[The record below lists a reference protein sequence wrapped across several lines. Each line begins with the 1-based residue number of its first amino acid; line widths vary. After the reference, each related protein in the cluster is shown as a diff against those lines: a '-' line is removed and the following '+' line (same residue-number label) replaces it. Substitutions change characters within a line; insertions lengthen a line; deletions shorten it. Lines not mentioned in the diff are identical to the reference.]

1 MNTIP
6 ENALHFPATRRNREA
21 ISAILADVL
30 PASGLVLEVASGS
43 GEHIVHFSSLFP
55 ALTWQPSDPDPENLA
70 SIRAWA
76 EAQSPRH
83 ANLLPPLPIDAS
95 DERLPLDGADAVIC
109 INMIHIAPW
118 GATRGLM
125 RNAARLLPAQG
136 ALYLYGPFMIDGLHT
151 APSNEAFD
159 RQLRLQDETWGVR
172 DLREVTAEARRHG
185 LHPAGSFEMPA
196 NNLSAVFRKAE
207 AGGRRHG
214 ASSRP
219 M

>member
-6 ENALHFPATRRNREA
+6 ENALHFPATRRNRDP

-43 GEHIVHFSSLFP
+43 GEHIVHFSRLFP
-55 ALTWQPSDPDPENLA
+55 ALTWQPSDPDPENLV

-76 EAQSPRH
+76 EAQRP

-95 DERLPLDGADAVIC
+95 DERLPLEGADAVIC

-118 GATRGLM
+118 EAARGLM

-159 RQLRLQDETWGVR
+159 RQLRFQNEAWGVR
-172 DLREVTAEARRHG
+172 DLQEVTAEARRHG
-185 LHPAGSFEMPA
+185 LRPAGSFEMPA
-196 NNLSAVFRKAE
+196 NNLSVVFRKAE
-207 AGGRRHG
+207 SDAAGRFHE
-214 ASSRP
+214 ASSRLA
-219 M
+219 

>member
-6 ENALHFPATRRNREA
+6 ENALHFPATRRNRDP

-43 GEHIVHFSSLFP
+43 GEHIVHFSRLFP

-76 EAQSPRH
+76 EAQRP

-95 DERLPLDGADAVIC
+95 DERLPLEGADAVIC

-118 GATRGLM
+118 EAARGLM

-159 RQLRLQDETWGVR
+159 RQLRFQNAAWGVR
-172 DLREVTAEARRHG
+172 DLQEVTAEARRHG
-185 LHPAGSFEMPA
+185 LRPAGSFEMPA
-196 NNLSAVFRKAE
+196 NNLSVVFRKAE
-207 AGGRRHG
+207 SDAGRLHG

-219 M
+219 T

>member
-6 ENALHFPATRRNREA
+6 ENALHFPATRRNRDP

-43 GEHIVHFSSLFP
+43 GEHIVHFSRLFP

-76 EAQSPRH
+76 EAQRP

-95 DERLPLDGADAVIC
+95 DERLPLEGADAVIC

-118 GATRGLM
+118 EAARGLM

-159 RQLRLQDETWGVR
+159 RQLRFQNEAWGVR
-172 DLREVTAEARRHG
+172 DLQEVTAEARRHG
-185 LHPAGSFEMPA
+185 LRPVGSFKMPA
-196 NNLSAVFRKAE
+196 NNLSVVFRKAE
-207 AGGRRHG
+207 SDAAGRE
-214 ASSRP
+214 ASSRLA
-219 M
+219 

>member
-1 MNTIP
+1 MDKIP
-6 ENALHFPATRRNREA
+6 ENALHFPATRRNRDP

-30 PASGLVLEVASGS
+30 PASGLVLEIASGS
-43 GEHIVHFSSLFP
+43 GEHAVHFSRRFP
-55 ALTWQPSDPDPENLA
+55 ALTWQPSDPDPDNLA

-76 EAQSPRH
+76 EAQRP

-95 DERLPLDGADAVIC
+95 DERLPLDGADAVVC

-118 GATRGLM
+118 DATAGLM

-136 ALYLYGPFMIDGLHT
+136 PLYLYGPFMLDGAHT

-159 RQLRLQDETWGVR
+159 RQLRRQDGAWGVR
-172 DLREVTAEARRHG
+172 DLREVTAEAQRNG

-196 NNLSAVFRKAE
+196 NNLSVVFRKA
-207 AGGRRHG
+207 GGRLHE
-214 ASSRP
+214 APSTLK
-219 M
+219 

>member
-1 MNTIP
+1 MIP
-6 ENALHFPATRRNREA
+6 ENALHFPATRRNRDP

-30 PASGLVLEVASGS
+30 PASGLVLEIASGS
-43 GEHIVHFSSLFP
+43 GEHVVHFSRRFP
-55 ALTWQPSDPDPENLA
+55 ALTWQPSDPDPDSLA

-76 EAQSPRH
+76 DAQRP

-95 DERLPLDGADAVIC
+95 DERLPLDGADAVVC

-118 GATRGLM
+118 EAAIGLM
-125 RNAARLLPAQG
+125 RNAAKLLPAQG
-136 ALYLYGPFMIDGLHT
+136 PLYLYGPFMLDGAHT

-159 RQLRLQDETWGVR
+159 RQLRRQDGAWGVR

-196 NNLSAVFRKAE
+196 NNLSVVFRKAGS
-207 AGGRRHG
+207 GGRLHE
-214 ASSRP
+214 ASSRLK
-219 M
+219 

>member
-6 ENALHFPATRRNREA
+6 ENALHFPATRRNRDP

-43 GEHIVHFSSLFP
+43 GEHIVHFSRLFP

-76 EAQSPRH
+76 EAQRP

-95 DERLPLDGADAVIC
+95 DERLPLEGADAVIC

-118 GATRGLM
+118 EAARGLM

-159 RQLRLQDETWGVR
+159 RQLRFQNEAWGVR
-172 DLREVTAEARRHG
+172 DLQEVTAEARRHG
-185 LHPAGSFEMPA
+185 LRPAGSFEMPA
-196 NNLSAVFRKAE
+196 NNLSVVFRKAE
-207 AGGRRHG
+207 SDAGRLHG

-219 M
+219 T